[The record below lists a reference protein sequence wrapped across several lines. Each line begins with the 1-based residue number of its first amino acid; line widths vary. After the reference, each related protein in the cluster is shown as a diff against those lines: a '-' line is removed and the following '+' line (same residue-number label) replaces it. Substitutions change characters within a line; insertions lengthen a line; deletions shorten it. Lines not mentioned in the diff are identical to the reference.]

1 MIYLEKSLKTFVNFD
16 FVNIR
21 SSRRYF
27 GCRGPGTSLILKDLP
42 IGATQTSPLFG
53 LANLNS

>member
-1 MIYLEKSLKTFVNFD
+1 MIYLGKSLKTFLNFD

-21 SSRRYF
+21 SSRHHF
-27 GCRGPGTSLILKDLP
+27 GCRGPGASLILKELP
-42 IGATQTSPLFG
+42 IGAIQTSPLFG